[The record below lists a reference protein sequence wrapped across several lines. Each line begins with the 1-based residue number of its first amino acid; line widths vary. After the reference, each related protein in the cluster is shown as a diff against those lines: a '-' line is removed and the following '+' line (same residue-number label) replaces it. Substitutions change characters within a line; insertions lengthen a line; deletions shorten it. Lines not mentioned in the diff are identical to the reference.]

1 MNRKSFLKS
10 VAFLGAVSTAYLNAA
25 EKKSAKNDDKK
36 IKPENGGGFET
47 DALIYKT
54 GNAKITVSVPE
65 NYKSKIDN
73 LDVMMLCGDGAVN
86 DEDGS
91 SGWLNMY
98 KPSFSVVDGKI
109 EINTRLNYESRYT
122 VVIHDGKFSKKTR
135 RQDRTPEIAYLRIY
149 ALKPDLFALRPL
161 KGDTHIHSTN
171 SDGANKPLDVALR
184 NYEVGMDYQAISDHR
199 VWQTSEDMRLL
210 FSKYPTSMSFFHAEE
225 CHYTSVHVQNL
236 GGEGS
241 LTDYIKNNR
250 KEYDAITEKYLATIP
265 EKNISKKM
273 RRIVAATEAEFE
285 IIRKLK
291 GLAVLNHPYWE
302 ANGAKAPFFNMTWQ
316 SIDLL
321 CERKNFDI
329 YEFVNICCGDISV
342 SLANS
347 KYVELA
353 SKGIKYPVIGTS
365 DAHNVKSQGNGY
377 TVAFAK
383 ASDFQSVKK
392 AIMTNKSVAVAAYN
406 GNEMIFGDI
415 RLVNFMYFLYKVYFP
430 KHDKLVAEEGKILR
444 KIIEKGD
451 DPNLIKKLNEISTQ
465 IENLYPSMKVKA

>member
-1 MNRKSFLKS
+1 
-10 VAFLGAVSTAYLNAA
+10 
-25 EKKSAKNDDKK
+25 
-36 IKPENGGGFET
+36 
-47 DALIYKT
+47 
-54 GNAKITVSVPE
+54 
-65 NYKSKIDN
+65 
-73 LDVMMLCGDGAVN
+73 
-86 DEDGS
+86 
-91 SGWLNMY
+91 
-98 KPSFSVVDGKI
+98 
-109 EINTRLNYESRYT
+109 
-122 VVIHDGKFSKKTR
+122 
-135 RQDRTPEIAYLRIY
+135 
-149 ALKPDLFALRPL
+149 
-161 KGDTHIHSTN
+161 
-171 SDGANKPLDVALR
+171 
-184 NYEVGMDYQAISDHR
+184 
-199 VWQTSEDMRLL
+199 
-210 FSKYPTSMSFFHAEE
+210 
-225 CHYTSVHVQNL
+225 
-236 GGEGS
+236 
-241 LTDYIKNNR
+241 
-250 KEYDAITEKYLATIP
+250 
-265 EKNISKKM
+265 
-273 RRIVAATEAEFE
+273 
-285 IIRKLK
+285 
-291 GLAVLNHPYWE
+291 
-302 ANGAKAPFFNMTWQ
+302 MTWQ